1 MKNLYLKIKEQAGSK
16 HALWIL
22 IIISFFESSVFPI
35 PPDVL
40 LIPMILAYPS
50 RAFLF
55 AGVCLI
61 SSVLGGVA
69 GYLIGAFLFE
79 EVGQPILN
87 ILGQEEHYNQFVE
100 NYNNFGSW
108 AVIIAGI
115 TPFPYK
121 VITILSGFTGLNF
134 VIFVICSIAAR
145 GLRFFLIAVL
155 LWKFGDNIRDFI
167 EERLGLLSIIFVIVL
182 AGSFVLISLL

>member
-1 MKNLYLKIKEQAGSK
+1 MRNLYLKVKGKAGSK
-16 HALWIL
+16 YALWL
-22 IIISFFESSVFPI
+22 LALISFFESSVFPI

-61 SSVLGGVA
+61 SSVLGGVG
-69 GYLIGAFLFE
+69 GYFIGAFLYE
-79 EVGQPILN
+79 EIGHPILN
-87 ILGQEEHYNQFVE
+87 TFGSEESFSRFAKHYN
-100 NYNNFGSW
+100 NYGSW
-108 AVIIAGI
+108 AVIIAGV

-134 VIFVICSIAAR
+134 AIFVICSFLAR

-155 LWKFGDNIRDFI
+155 LWKFGDKIRDFV

-182 AGSFVLISLL
+182 VGSFVFVSLL